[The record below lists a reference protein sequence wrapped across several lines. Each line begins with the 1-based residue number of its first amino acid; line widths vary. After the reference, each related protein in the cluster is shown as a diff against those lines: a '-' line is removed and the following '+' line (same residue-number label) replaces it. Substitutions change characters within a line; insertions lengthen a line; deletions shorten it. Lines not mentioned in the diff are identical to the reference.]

1 MSYVIKLLYYI
12 IIIMHVFTFFANSSH
27 ARNFQL
33 NSCYLYL
40 SKFFYHIYLNIIT
53 IHFNCMKKTSLNEY
67 TVTTSKSLVTTDTN
81 KIFTVG
87 TISESLSEDS
97 VNYWSGMSLIRRKS
111 NNIRTMYLCLF
122 QKSRR
127 IVSEKLN
134 NIRNI

>member
-1 MSYVIKLLYYI
+1 
-12 IIIMHVFTFFANSSH
+12 MHVFTFFANSSH
-27 ARNFQL
+27 ARNFQF

-40 SKFFYHIYLNIIT
+40 SKFFYIYLYINIYIYIYIYLNMIT

-67 TVTTSKSLVTTDTN
+67 SVTISKSPVITDTN
-81 KIFTVG
+81 KIFTVEI
-87 TISESLSEDS
+87 ISESLSEDS

-111 NNIRTMYLCLF
+111 NNIRIMYLCLF

>member
-1 MSYVIKLLYYI
+1 M
-12 IIIMHVFTFFANSSH
+12 
-27 ARNFQL
+27 
-33 NSCYLYL
+33 
-40 SKFFYHIYLNIIT
+40 IT

-67 TVTTSKSLVTTDTN
+67 SVTISKSPVITDTN
-81 KIFTVG
+81 KIFTVE

-111 NNIRTMYLCLF
+111 NNIRIMYLCLF